1 MDTANYFLQGYLSQ
15 GNYLTNPNENRGTI
29 ISLPDSVNYTFA
41 NSLTPSAACPNYA
54 AGTNSTIVN
63 NFRAS
68 YRGGQADRLN
78 KYLKGLVLDEDDVG
92 VMGDLCGFLAALNG
106 DTRFCKVFTGKTD

>member
-1 MDTANYFLQGYLSQ
+1 MSPESSKIGATQTRSNAGLTKANDQIV
-15 GNYLTNPNENRGTI
+15 T
-29 ISLPDSVNYTFA
+29 LPDSVNYTFA